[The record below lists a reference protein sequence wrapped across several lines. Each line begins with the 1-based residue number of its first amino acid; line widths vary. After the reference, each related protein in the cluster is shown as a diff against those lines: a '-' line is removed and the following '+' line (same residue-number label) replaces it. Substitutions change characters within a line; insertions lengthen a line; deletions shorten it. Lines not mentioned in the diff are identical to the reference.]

1 MADYQAQC
9 SSNRYI
15 TLLLRT
21 QVVSQDVAGNTST
34 INWSL
39 HVLKSSASTSAT
51 WGNCS
56 YSVTINGNAYSGSGQ
71 VRVEAGGDT
80 VLLTGTTVIP
90 HNADGTKSFNLSA
103 SISGYIVG
111 SLSESEALATIP
123 RASTI
128 TCSTFTMGS
137 AGVITIARASSG
149 FTHTI
154 TWNFGAASGTVI
166 TKTTGTSVPWT
177 PPTAT
182 LAPQIPAAAS
192 GIGLLTCITYSG
204 NTEIGRTAINFIANL
219 PASVVPSISAVTA
232 AEATAGLAAKFG
244 AFVQYKSTLKVS
256 VSASGIYGSTISGY
270 SISFD
275 GKPYSGNPCTTA
287 APTQSGS
294 LTLTA
299 TVTDT
304 RGRSASKS
312 IAVTVQPYANPAI
325 TAFAPYRCNAD
336 GAADDSGDYVG
347 ITYAYSVAPVNSK
360 NTATAKIEYKRT
372 ALTEWAELMT
382 GNDYAVNTTVYP
394 GQELLSDYQWDI
406 RLTVS
411 DYFGSTAMSV
421 ILPSA
426 EVLLDLL
433 ASGKGLAIGKTAEL
447 EETLDVKWA
456 ARFLSNV
463 SIKDG
468 LDAESLTVGS
478 GPSFHGVPKIQSATP
493 AIWFQNASG
502 SHYATL
508 WVNKASG
515 SFIRQNSELAG
526 NYTLL
531 DTGNTAD
538 YVVAQGTS
546 GSWRYAK
553 YANGTAWCYCTRY
566 STGINLSNTWGGVFI
581 TPDNSISSIAYPFS
595 FVSGT
600 IPTELVSVQAAFSGS
615 VWLTNGTVRNTNTKT
630 GTYDMVSG
638 TGGFKDCNISY
649 FVIGRWI

>member
-56 YSVTINGNAYSGSGQ
+56 YGVTINGNAYSGSGQ

-128 TCSTFTMGS
+128 TCGTFTMGS

-154 TWNFGAASGTVI
+154 TWNFGAASGTVV
-166 TKTTGTSVPWT
+166 TKTTSTSVPWT

-182 LAPQIPAAAS
+182 LAPQIPAAAA

-256 VSASGIYGSTISGY
+256 VSAAGIYGSTISGY

-360 NTATAKIEYKRT
+360 NAATAKIEAKRST
-372 ALTEWAELMT
+372 LTSWSTLLTNGAYSAT
-382 GNDYAVNTTVYP
+382 TTVFP
-394 GQELLSDYQWDI
+394 DQELLSDYQYDLRI
-406 RLTVS
+406 TVS
-411 DYFGSTAMSV
+411 DYFGSTSMTV
-421 ILPSA
+421 TLPSA
-426 EVLLDLL
+426 EVILDLL
-433 ASGKGLAIGKTAEL
+433 ATGQGIAIGKTSEL
-447 EETLDVKWA
+447 EETMDISWSPIF
-456 ARFLSNV
+456 RQ
-463 SIKDG
+463 I
-468 LDAESLTVGS
+468 
-478 GPSFHGVPKIQSATP
+478 PKIRRDYP
-493 AIWFQNASG
+493 ALYFQNQNGEHWAS
-502 SHYATL
+502 L
-508 WVNKASG
+508 WVSKASG
-515 SFIRQNSELAG
+515 PFMRQDAALGG
-526 NYTLL
+526 NYTIL
-531 DTGNTAD
+531 DTGNTSD
-538 YVVAQGTS
+538 HIVAQGVSNGWVWRKWDSGIAECAKVFNNTDMSTFGSYRYVHTS
-546 GSWRYAK
+546 FPFAFNAVPVVVGADFSTLRIDELAPIQ
-553 YANGTAWCYCTRY
+553 ASVRGVSSTA
-566 STGINLSNTWGGVFI
+566 
-581 TPDNSISSIAYPFS
+581 
-595 FVSGT
+595 
-600 IPTELVSVQAAFSGS
+600 VQAILTTTQTTKGS
-615 VWLTNGTVRNTNTKT
+615 FGLYAI
-630 GTYDMVSG
+630 GTY
-638 TGGFKDCNISY
+638 NL
-649 FVIGRWI
+649 